1 MMKLGGRNEWAW
13 CLCTLLTFYDM
24 YTSLSHFF
32 ALLGFEG
39 SCAYYSHTIH
49 IKPHIMRNEFR
60 HFILVH
66 DTPPSLQ
73 KLRRAHNIGV
83 PPPQLEYPD
92 SKMLHAST

>member
-1 MMKLGGRNEWAW
+1 MMKLGGRSEWAW
-13 CLCTLLTFYDM
+13 CLLRYV
-24 YTSLSHFF
+24 YISHFF

-39 SCAYYSHTIH
+39 SCAYCSHTIH
-49 IKPHIMRNEFR
+49 IKPHIMRNAFR